1 MPTNAAAAETR
12 RTLRVLIV
20 DTNTEDVRCAREQ
33 LQQDGT
39 FVPTVA
45 RGTEEAEQLLAAGL
59 YDVALIAYELWADRD
74 SPLVR
79 YVREHRSEI
88 AVVVLTGGDL
98 DGERLPALKLGAHD
112 FLSRQHLADRGELAA
127 RVFSAFD
134 ENRALRRRDTMVRWL
149 EREAR
154 TDHLTGLYNR
164 RAFDDRL
171 RDACDAASQLETAT
185 TLILADVAGTR
196 TVNEAH
202 GHETGDD
209 MIRRAAQG
217 IGRCIRGMDFAAR
230 VAGDDFGIILENA
243 DLELGRLIARR
254 IAHEVERLNTTDWGQ
269 LIPVTLTF
277 GVATG
282 RSVKPGQLFGAADQ
296 ALTNNKT
303 NRPLVAMFLPRN
315 DSDGPS
321 VA

>member
-1 MPTNAAAAETR
+1 MKIAAPESR

-20 DTNTEDVRCAREQ
+20 DTDTDDARLAREQ
-33 LQQDGT
+33 LHLDGS

-45 RGTEEAEQLLAAGL
+45 RNSREAEALLAEGVF
-59 YDVALIAYELWADRD
+59 DVALIDYGLWAGRD
-74 SPLVR
+74 SALAR
-79 YVREHRSEI
+79 YVREHRSDVAI
-88 AVVVLTGGDL
+88 VLITGGSL
-98 DGERLPALKLGAHD
+98 DADYQPALKLGAHD
-112 FLSRQHLADRGELAA
+112 LLPRHSLLEHGRLADCIL
-127 RVFSAFD
+127 SAYQ
-134 ENRALRRRDTMVRWL
+134 ENRALRRRHTMVRWL

-171 RDACDAASQLETAT
+171 RESCENAAALNTPT
-185 TLILADVAGTR
+185 TLVIADVAGTR

-202 GHETGDD
+202 GHEAGDH

-217 IGRCIRGMDFAAR
+217 IARCIRGIDFAAR
-230 VAGDDFGIILENA
+230 VAGDDFGVILENA
-243 DLELGRLIARR
+243 DLDLGRLIARR
-254 IAHEVERLNTTDWGQ
+254 IAQEVERMNTMEWAN

-282 RSVKPGQLFGAADQ
+282 RAVQPGQLFAAADE

-303 NRPLVAMFLPRN
+303 SRPLVTLFMPRS